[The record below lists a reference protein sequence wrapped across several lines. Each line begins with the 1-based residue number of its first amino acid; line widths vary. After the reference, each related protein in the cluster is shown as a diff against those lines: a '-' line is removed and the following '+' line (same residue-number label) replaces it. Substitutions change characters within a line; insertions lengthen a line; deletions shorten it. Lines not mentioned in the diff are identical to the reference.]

1 MDQLNSSDRKKK
13 HHLFGLNFKEH
24 IFHFVN
30 SHHLLNPNKKIVI
43 SVSGGV
49 DSLALVDVMSS
60 FGVHFELLHFNHG
73 TRPEENLLEEKK
85 IIDLGLE
92 LGVKVNVFHFDISLS
107 GSNFEKKARD
117 LRKNIYHQF
126 IENDYWVYTAH
137 HIDDSFEWSLMQSFK
152 QSGMSNLGVPLF
164 NKGLVRP
171 FMCVTKKQ
179 ILRYARARRLHWIE
193 DPSNMNEKF
202 ERNFMRIHLT
212 KKILNRYPG
221 TLAHYVSRNNQ
232 LALIQNL
239 HRLNSESRSV
249 VTKEISGGF
258 LMVAED
264 FKHHKNEIK
273 DLIYKLSNK
282 NRGEINHEL
291 DKLIKAQ
298 EEIKKD
304 PASFPFKGPMNF
316 SGGVQLYL
324 IKDHLFFCNTNQL
337 QFYQA
342 LDEKLCSHLQSLSQ
356 IPERALIL
364 AFPKLLI
371 SFRKKL
377 SKSSKYT
384 HPLLPVTSEW
394 LKNHGISYI
403 FTPLLNPK
411 DRQML
416 ASDAVIL
423 DSSVMGL

>member
-1 MDQLNSSDRKKK
+1 MAQQISSDRKKK

-24 IFHFVN
+24 VRAFIN
-30 SHHLLNPNKKIVI
+30 SHHLINPNKTIII

-49 DSLALVDVMSS
+49 DSLALVDVISS

-73 TRPEENLLEEKK
+73 TRPEENLLEEKS
-85 IIDLGLE
+85 IRDLAHE
-92 LGVKVNVFHFDISLS
+92 LGVKVNIFHFDISLE
-107 GSNFEKKARD
+107 GSNFENKARA
-117 LRKNIYHQF
+117 LRKNIYNQF
-126 IENDYWVYTAH
+126 IKKNYWVYTAH

-152 QSGMSNLGVPLF
+152 QSGMSHLGIPVF
-164 NKGLVRP
+164 NNGLVRP
-171 FMCVTKKQ
+171 FMSVSKKQ
-179 ILRYARARRLHWIE
+179 ILRYARARHLSWTE
-193 DPSNMNEKF
+193 DPSNLNEKF

-212 KKILNRYPG
+212 AKILDRYPS
-221 TLAHYVSRNNQ
+221 TLSHYVSRNNQ
-232 LALIQNL
+232 LALIQNI
-239 HRLNSESRSV
+239 HRLNSESTSV
-249 VTKEISGGF
+249 VTQEISGGY

-273 DLIYKLSNK
+273 ELIYKLSSVE
-282 NRGEINHEL
+282 RGEINNEL

-298 EEIKKD
+298 TEIKNN

-324 IKDHLFFCNTNQL
+324 IKDHLFITNNKQAD
-337 QFYQA
+337 FYQV
-342 LDEKLCSHLQSLSQ
+342 LDFKLCSHLQELSQ
-356 IPERALIL
+356 IPDGALIL

-384 HPLLPVTSEW
+384 HPLLPVTCTW
-394 LKNHGISYI
+394 LKNSGISYV
-403 FTPLLNPK
+403 FAPLMSVK

-416 ASDAVIL
+416 AKNAVIL

>member
-1 MDQLNSSDRKKK
+1 MGELISSDRKKK

-24 IFHFVN
+24 VLNFVN
-30 SHHLLNPNKKIVI
+30 THHLIDPNKKIVI
-43 SVSGGV
+43 AVSGGV
-49 DSLALVDVMSS
+49 DSLALVDVISS

-73 TRPEENLLEEKK
+73 TRPEENLLEEQT
-85 IIDLGLE
+85 IRDLGFE
-92 LGVKVNVFHFDISLS
+92 LGVKVNVFHFDISLDEK
-107 GSNFEKKARD
+107 NFEKKARD
-117 LRKNIYHQF
+117 LRKGIYNDF
-126 IENDYWVYTAH
+126 IKNDFWVYTAH

-164 NKGLVRP
+164 NNGLVRP
-171 FMCVTKKQ
+171 FMCVTKKH
-179 ILRYARARRLHWIE
+179 ILRYARARELHWIE
-193 DPSNMNEKF
+193 DQSNLNEKF
-202 ERNFMRIHLT
+202 ERNYMRIHLT

-232 LALIQNL
+232 LALIQNR
-239 HRLNSESRSV
+239 HRLNSESRSF

-258 LMVAED
+258 LMVADD

-273 DLIYKLSNK
+273 ELMYKLSNK
-282 NRGEINHEL
+282 DRGEINQEL

-324 IKDHLFFCNTNQL
+324 IKDHLFITNNSQAG
-337 QFYQA
+337 FYQV
-342 LDEKLCSHLQSLSQ
+342 LDYKLCSHLQSLTQ
-356 IPERALIL
+356 IPERALTL

-377 SKSSKYT
+377 TKSSKYA
-384 HPLLPVTSEW
+384 HPLLPLTCEW
-394 LKNHGISYI
+394 LKTHGISYVY
-403 FTPLLNPK
+403 TPLLTSG

-416 ASDAVIL
+416 ANAAVIL